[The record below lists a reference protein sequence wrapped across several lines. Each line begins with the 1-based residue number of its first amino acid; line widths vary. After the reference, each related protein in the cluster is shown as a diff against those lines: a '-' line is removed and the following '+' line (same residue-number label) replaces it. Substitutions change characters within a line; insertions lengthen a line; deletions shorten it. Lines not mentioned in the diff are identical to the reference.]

1 MIEVLGHK
9 RCVGRIAVTDG
20 MADAAVSILE
30 SAGHEVVL
38 GHYEVE
44 ELRTG
49 ALVDFDAVV
58 VRSATK
64 MTSEAIEASCDGG
77 RLGFIGRA
85 GVGVDNIDIMSATTN
100 GVVVCNT
107 PGASTKSVVELTIG
121 HLIASTRFVARADRT
136 LRSGDWAKKNLRG
149 SELGGKRLGLI
160 GFGRIAR
167 GVAEL
172 AHGFGMEVN
181 AFDPYVS
188 AEQTDGLDCLMH
200 DDVDSLFRACT
211 HISIHCNLSE
221 DTHHLVN
228 RERLAMMPDIGAD
241 GTACGSHIV
250 NCARGGIVDE
260 SAVLD
265 ALDSGVLSSAAL
277 DVFEVEPAIGNLLLQ
292 HERFHGSPH
301 IGAATLEAQNR
312 VGTEMAGL
320 LVAFFNGERPKSAIN

>member
-49 ALVDFDAVV
+49 ALADFDAVV

-149 SELGGKRLGLI
+149 SELGGKRLGLV

-188 AEQTDGLDCLMH
+188 AEQTDELDCLMH

-277 DVFEVEPAIGNLLLQ
+277 DVFEIEPAIGNLLLQ

-320 LVAFFNGERPKSAIN
+320 LVAFFNGERPKSTIN

>member
-49 ALVDFDAVV
+49 ALADFDAVV

-149 SELGGKRLGLI
+149 SELGGKRLGLV

-181 AFDPYVS
+181 VFDPYVS
-188 AEQTDGLDCLMH
+188 AEQTDELDCLMH

>member
-49 ALVDFDAVV
+49 ALADFDAVV

-64 MTSEAIEASCDGG
+64 MTSEAIEASCGGG

-188 AEQTDGLDCLMH
+188 AEQTDELDCLMH

-320 LVAFFNGERPKSAIN
+320 LVAFFNGERPKSTIN

>member
-1 MIEVLGHK
+1 LIEVLGHK

-49 ALVDFDAVV
+49 ALADFDAVV

-149 SELGGKRLGLI
+149 SELGGKRLGLV

-188 AEQTDGLDCLMH
+188 AEQTDELDCLMH

-320 LVAFFNGERPKSAIN
+320 LVAFFNGERPKSTIN

>member
-49 ALVDFDAVV
+49 ALADFDAVV

-149 SELGGKRLGLI
+149 SELGGKRLGLV

-188 AEQTDGLDCLMH
+188 AEQTDELDCLMH

-320 LVAFFNGERPKSAIN
+320 LVAFFNGERPKSTIN

>member
-49 ALVDFDAVV
+49 ALADFDAVV

-188 AEQTDGLDCLMH
+188 AEQTDELDCLMH

-320 LVAFFNGERPKSAIN
+320 LVAFFNGERPKSTIN

>member
-49 ALVDFDAVV
+49 ALADFDAVV

-149 SELGGKRLGLI
+149 SELGGKRLGLV

-181 AFDPYVS
+181 VFDPYVS
-188 AEQTDGLDCLMH
+188 AEQTDELDCLMH
-200 DDVDSLFRACT
+200 DAVDDLFRACT

-320 LVAFFNGERPKSAIN
+320 LVAFFNGERPKSTIN

>member
-49 ALVDFDAVV
+49 ALADFDAVV

-136 LRSGDWAKKNLRG
+136 LRSGDWAKKHLRG
-149 SELGGKRLGLI
+149 SELGGKRLGLV

-188 AEQTDGLDCLMH
+188 AEQTDELDCLMH

-277 DVFEVEPAIGNLLLQ
+277 DVFEIEPAIGNLLLQ

-320 LVAFFNGERPKSAIN
+320 LVAFFNGERPKSTIN

>member
-9 RCVGRIAVTDG
+9 GCMGRIAVTDG
-20 MADAAVSILE
+20 MADVAVSILE

-38 GHYEVE
+38 RHYKIE
-44 ELRTG
+44 ELQTG
-49 ALVDFDAVV
+49 VLADFDAVV

-64 MTSEAIEASCDGG
+64 MTSEAIEASCSAGK
-77 RLGFIGRA
+77 LGFIGRA
-85 GVGVDNIDIMSATTN
+85 GVGVDNIDIESATTN

-121 HLIASTRFVARADRT
+121 HLIASTRYVARADRT
-136 LRSGDWAKKNLRG
+136 LRSGDWAKKDLRG

-172 AHGFGMEVN
+172 AHAFGMEVN

-188 AEQTDGLDCLMH
+188 IEQAAELDCLMH
-200 DDVDSLFRACT
+200 DDVDELFRACT
-211 HISIHCNLSE
+211 HISVHCNLSE
-221 DTHHLVN
+221 NTHHLVN
-228 RERLAMMPDIGAD
+228 KERLAMMPDIGAD
-241 GTACGSHIV
+241 GTACGNHIV

-260 SAVLD
+260 AAVLD
-265 ALDSGVLSSAAL
+265 ALYSGILSSAAL
-277 DVFEVEPAIGNLLLQ
+277 DVFEVEPAIDNPLLQ
-292 HERFHGSPH
+292 HEGFHGSPH
-301 IGAATLEAQNR
+301 IGAATLEAQIR

-320 LVAFFNGERPKSAIN
+320 IVAYFNGERPKSAIN